1 MGRRPKASQASGPPD
16 TTERLQRYVPY
27 LVNQLSNLWTTMQNG
42 ELGKDEINAVSL
54 RTLAALYIH
63 RSLTVNE
70 IAALAMTEQST
81 ASRTI
86 DTMVSAGWVERTI
99 AEKDL
104 RRRMIALTAKGE
116 ALLLKVWP
124 AMEKNYTTLTK
135 GISAR
140 DIDTCAKVLAKMI
153 DNMSGVRDG

>member
-1 MGRRPKASQASGPPD
+1 MGRRPKSSRASGPPN
-16 TTERLQRYVPY
+16 TKEQLQRYVPY
-27 LVNQLSNLWTTMQNG
+27 LVNQLSSLWTVMQNG
-42 ELGKDEINAVSL
+42 ELGKDNINAVVL
-54 RTLAALYIH
+54 RTLAALYIY
-63 RSLTVNE
+63 RTLTVNE

-104 RRRMIALTAKGE
+104 RRRMIALTAEGE

-124 AMEKNYTTLTK
+124 AMEKNYAMLTK
-135 GISAR
+135 GIAAR
-140 DIDTCAKVLAKMI
+140 DIDICANVLARMI
-153 DNMSGVRDG
+153 DNMSGSDT

>member
-1 MGRRPKASQASGPPD
+1 MGRRPKSSRASGPPN
-16 TTERLQRYVPY
+16 TKEQLQRYVPY
-27 LVNQLSNLWTTMQNG
+27 LVNQLSSLWTVMQNG
-42 ELGKDEINAVSL
+42 ELGKDNINAVVL
-54 RTLAALYIH
+54 RTLAALYIY

-104 RRRMIALTAKGE
+104 RRRMIALTAEGE

-124 AMEKNYTTLTK
+124 AMEKNYAKLTK
-135 GISAR
+135 GIAAH
-140 DIDTCAKVLAKMI
+140 DIEICANVLAKMI
-153 DNMSGVRDG
+153 DNMSGSDT

>member
-1 MGRRPKASQASGPPD
+1 MGRRPKTSRTAGPPS
-16 TTERLQRYVPY
+16 TKEQLQRYVPY
-27 LVNQLSNLWTTMQNG
+27 LVNQLSSLWTVMQNG
-42 ELGKDEINAVSL
+42 ELAKDDINAVVL
-54 RTLAALYIH
+54 RTLAALYIY

-86 DTMVSAGWVERTI
+86 DTMVSAGWLERTI

-104 RRRMIALTAKGE
+104 RRRMIALTEKGE

-124 AMEKNYTTLTK
+124 AMETNYATLTK
-135 GISAR
+135 GIAAT
-140 DIDTCAKVLAKMI
+140 DIDICAKVLARMI
-153 DNMSGVRDG
+153 DNMSKRNS